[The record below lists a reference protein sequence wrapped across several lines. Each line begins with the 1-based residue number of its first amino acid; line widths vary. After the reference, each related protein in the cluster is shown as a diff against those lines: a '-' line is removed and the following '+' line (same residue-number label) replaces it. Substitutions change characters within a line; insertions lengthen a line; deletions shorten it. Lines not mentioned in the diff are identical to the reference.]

1 MQVIPVCNYV
11 LGLAMETNEEGM
23 RISGEAVTMGVE
35 RGLKRHAK
43 PDALR
48 AH

>member
-1 MQVIPVCNYV
+1 MQVIPVCNDD
-11 LGLAMETNEEGM
+11 LSLAVETNEGGM

-35 RGLKRHAK
+35 RALKRHAK

-48 AH
+48 AY